1 MLEQHEIESE
11 LHWICTIRAFKE
23 PIYAP
28 HSAKERMRKLSQP
41 ELEELR
47 NALHRQ
53 FNVIN
58 NWITEVEKEEKT

>member
-1 MLEQHEIESE
+1 MRKEHEIESE

-23 PIYAP
+23 PIYAAS
-28 HSAKERMRKLSQP
+28 SARDRMRQMSQP

-58 NWITEVEKEEKT
+58 GWIAEVEKEKAI